1 MKPAANG
8 FHRVKLAAAGSG
20 LKAVKCAF
28 AGEPPGLLAV
38 SLLVITAHKKR
49 SKQNGC

>member
-20 LKAVKCAF
+20 LKARKCTF
-28 AGEPPGLLAV
+28 ATEPPGLLAV
-38 SLLVITAHKKR
+38 SLLVATAHKR
-49 SKQNGC
+49 